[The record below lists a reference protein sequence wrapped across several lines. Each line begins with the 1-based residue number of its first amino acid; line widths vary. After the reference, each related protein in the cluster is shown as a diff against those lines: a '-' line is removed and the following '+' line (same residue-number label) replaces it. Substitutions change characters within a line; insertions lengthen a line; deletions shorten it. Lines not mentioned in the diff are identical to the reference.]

1 MANSSIYEKIE
12 NKGALDAAK
21 IREDGSNLATLQM
34 QEAIDKANR
43 EIENLKEK
51 QLKINNEKIKTKS
64 TQIEQLAKQRTL
76 FEKKKLIDETFERAL
91 KKLQELK
98 DDELTNL
105 VVKLLLQDFLDGDE
119 TIIVSKDDYKK
130 YAKLFSS
137 KSNGTEL
144 DILNKKLG
152 NNFKLKLSNE
162 PANINGGFI
171 VIGRTYDINHSFTA
185 ILNEIKEKTEADV
198 AVALFS
204 KGK

>member
-119 TIIVSKDDYKK
+119 TIVVAKDDFKK

-144 DILNKKLG
+144 DIL
-152 NNFKLKLSNE
+152 S
-162 PANINGGFI
+162 
-171 VIGRTYDINHSFTA
+171 
-185 ILNEIKEKTEADV
+185 
-198 AVALFS
+198 
-204 KGK
+204 